1 VTEEGRY
8 YCVYA
13 MNLSLLDPITLFA
26 PEAKLGDGVLWLV
39 KIREGM
45 NRWEMIHWLLNTQV
59 ELVLGK
65 VPILHI
71 FETVKC

>member
-59 ELVLGK
+59 LRHLRKSMKFVYS
-65 VPILHI
+65 
-71 FETVKC
+71 FEG